1 MKSPW
6 NPCRIRGQAWNSQV
20 TIDGLALPGLRASVP
35 MEYLEHLQKIM
46 EVDALRLERL
56 AFCAFGMVGSV
67 LKGSDVLLLV
77 VRVWLS
83 GWVPDGSGGREMSA
97 GANFLVSA
105 GVSPKWLV
113 GVLIKSCW
121 GKFCPVLSGF
131 QRTLV
136 LEVLVQVPQALG
148 WL

>member
-1 MKSPW
+1 MESL
-6 NPCRIRGQAWNSQV
+6 QNSW
-20 TIDGLALPGLRASVP
+20 PGLELSSHHRWPGAAGASGVGANGVP
-35 MEYLEHLQKIM
+35 G
-46 EVDALRLERL
+46 ALAEDHGGGRL
-56 AFCAFGMVGSV
+56 AAGEARFLCFRDGRFRVGFRCVASGSSGMAFGMG
-67 LKGSDVLLLV
+67 
-77 VRVWLS
+77 S
-83 GWVPDGSGGREMSA
+83 GWFWRQRNVSWG
-97 GANFLVSA
+97 NFLVSA